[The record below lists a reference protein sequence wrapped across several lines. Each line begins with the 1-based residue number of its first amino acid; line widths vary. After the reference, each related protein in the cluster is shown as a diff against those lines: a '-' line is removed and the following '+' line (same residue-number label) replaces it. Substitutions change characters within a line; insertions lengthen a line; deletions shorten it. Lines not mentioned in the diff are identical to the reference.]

1 MKNPIFVS
9 YSRKDKEIVFPLVQK
24 LESELKVKCWIDRDG
39 IHSGDEFRDKIIQAI
54 DSSEVV
60 LFMLSDNSDSSSYSK
75 KEVEYAKNTNKK
87 IIPIIVDGGKLRG
100 WFLFEFG
107 NIDYIDIS
115 NQEHLSKLSRDL
127 KLLLGINDNQASQT
141 NGSEKQKV
149 SVVVQNNR
157 ITLDIVDKFSF
168 VLEKDL
174 TNNVFIGNI
183 PVREILDYVKTAG
196 NPNELTS
203 TYLVSALVSTGY
215 FIPSPILTAA
225 YFFYKMFVS
234 KKVKQNEIE
243 SKAFSAILSE
253 INNRY
258 NILLEQ
264 LSGELRSKTTIPLTE
279 FAVSLDLSRIENSR
293 NTLFEKLKSLSLSNQ
308 KSV

>member
-1 MKNPIFVS
+1 M
-9 YSRKDKEIVFPLVQK
+9 
-24 LESELKVKCWIDRDG
+24 
-39 IHSGDEFRDKIIQAI
+39 
-54 DSSEVV
+54 
-60 LFMLSDNSDSSSYSK
+60 
-75 KEVEYAKNTNKK
+75 
-87 IIPIIVDGGKLRG
+87 
-100 WFLFEFG
+100 
-107 NIDYIDIS
+107 
-115 NQEHLSKLSRDL
+115 
-127 KLLLGINDNQASQT
+127 
-141 NGSEKQKV
+141 
-149 SVVVQNNR
+149 
-157 ITLDIVDKFSF
+157 
-168 VLEKDL
+168 EKDL

-225 YFFYKMFVS
+225 YYFYKMFVS

-308 KSV
+308 KTV

>member
-1 MKNPIFVS
+1 M
-9 YSRKDKEIVFPLVQK
+9 
-24 LESELKVKCWIDRDG
+24 
-39 IHSGDEFRDKIIQAI
+39 
-54 DSSEVV
+54 
-60 LFMLSDNSDSSSYSK
+60 
-75 KEVEYAKNTNKK
+75 
-87 IIPIIVDGGKLRG
+87 
-100 WFLFEFG
+100 
-107 NIDYIDIS
+107 
-115 NQEHLSKLSRDL
+115 SKLSRDL

-203 TYLVSALVSTGY
+203 TYLASALVSTGY
-215 FIPSPILTAA
+215 LIPSPILTAA

-234 KKVKQNEIE
+234 KKVKQNEVE

-293 NTLFEKLKSLSLSNQ
+293 NTLFEKLKSLSLNNQ